1 MPGPE
6 IDAVITM
13 LRESPPFGGDDINT
27 MRAGMRE
34 ATAAMPLPED
44 VRFERIEAGRTAVPA
59 EWAIAPNARDDRV
72 VVYLHGGGYV
82 MGGVDTH
89 RGLVADL
96 SRAASAR
103 VLSVDYRLAP
113 ENPHPAAVEDAA
125 SAFLHVVESGVAPG
139 SIAIGGDSAGGG
151 LTVAALLHL
160 RTEGA
165 ALPGAAFCISPWSDL
180 TLSGESMQSKAQEDP
195 MVQAESLGMMAAA
208 YLAGADAATQTAS
221 PALADLTG
229 LPPLLVQVG
238 TREVLL
244 DDARM
249 LAKAAESV
257 GVDVTY
263 EEWEDMIHVWHA
275 FASLVPEG
283 HAAIERIADHLEQ
296 HLQ

>member
-44 VRFERIEAGRTAVPA
+44 VRFERIEAGRTEVPA

-82 MGGVDTH
+82 MGGVETH

-113 ENPHPAAVEDAA
+113 ENPHPAAVEDAT
-125 SAFLHVVESGVAPG
+125 SAFLHVVDSGLAPS

-151 LTVAALLHL
+151 LTVATLLRL
-160 RTEGA
+160 RTEDA
-165 ALPGAAFCISPWSDL
+165 SLPGAAFC
-180 TLSGESMQSKAQEDP
+180 LS
-195 MVQAESLGMMAAA
+195 L
-208 YLAGADAATQTAS
+208 
-221 PALADLTG
+221 
-229 LPPLLVQVG
+229 
-238 TREVLL
+238 
-244 DDARM
+244 
-249 LAKAAESV
+249 
-257 GVDVTY
+257 
-263 EEWEDMIHVWHA
+263 IH
-275 FASLVPEG
+275 
-283 HAAIERIADHLEQ
+283 I
-296 HLQ
+296 